1 MPTLP
6 VHPSANH
13 RYAIGNWKL
22 HMTLQQT
29 RAFFTTWNELMLPSK
44 VEVGFA
50 VPFTALS
57 LAADLCQTRQVEG
70 LHVGG
75 EIGAQDCAP
84 VEKGAYTGEVSA
96 EMVREAG
103 GSFVILG
110 HSERRR
116 LFGETDAL
124 IREKVAC
131 AEKQGLRIVLCCGET
146 AEERREGLSLE
157 VVQRQI
163 EQALHGLQV
172 RDLLIAYE
180 PVWAIGSGQAATPQD
195 VEAITTPL
203 CHWMHHHL
211 KIQAPVLYGGSVNP
225 ENAQALV
232 QVPGIS
238 GVLVGGPSTDPL
250 LFHRVVQSVAGLS

>member
-1 MPTLP
+1 MPTATD
-6 VHPSANH
+6 HPSASH

-22 HMTLQQT
+22 HMTLEQT
-29 RAFFTTWNELMLPSK
+29 RAFFTTWNELSLPAD

-50 VPFTALS
+50 VPFTALA
-57 LAADLCQTRQVEG
+57 LAANLCQPKNISG
-70 LHVGG
+70 FHVGG

-124 IREKVAC
+124 IREKVHC
-131 AEKQGLRIVLCCGET
+131 AQKQGLRVVLCCGET
-146 AEERREGLSLE
+146 AQERQEGRSLL
-157 VVQRQI
+157 VIQRQV
-163 EQALHGLQV
+163 EQALHGISV
-172 RDLLIAYE
+172 GDLVIAYE

-195 VEAITTPL
+195 VEAIITPFRAWL
-203 CHWMHHHL
+203 HQHL
-211 KIQAPVLYGGSVNP
+211 KLSVPVLYGGSVNP
-225 ENAQALV
+225 ENAGALV
-232 QVPGIS
+232 QTPGIC

-250 LFHRVVQSVAGLS
+250 LFHRIVQAVAS